1 MAVVIRNTWLIDDH
15 ACLHH
20 GDVLLADD
28 GSWQPT
34 GSGTA
39 ALEHIDGSALLV
51 TRSLQNWHT
60 HLAMTL
66 LRSHGEGLP
75 LMQWLNNAV
84 FPMEAKLDAQAV
96 SVGTLA
102 AAAELIRT
110 GCSFACDMYFF
121 PEAIAQALVRSGI
134 RGIITA
140 AIVDFPTPSYPQGSS
155 QGLDQIESLLR
166 GPGTGSPLVQYGIG
180 MQSIYTC
187 ATATLQRAAVMA
199 RKYDAPLNIHVCE
212 TEVEV
217 RNSVAEHGLA
227 PVQYLES
234 IGFFKSGTIAA
245 HCGWLAETDTAIFR
259 EHDVLAVGCPTSNM
273 KLATG
278 ATLAID
284 DLQQAGVRVAL
295 GTDGAASNNSLDMRA
310 EAKQAS
316 LLQRQV
322 HHDSTRVP
330 PQQAWK
336 LATHGSQD
344 WVTWDLSDPRMAP
357 FGTDGRRLLG
367 NLVYSHADCV
377 DMWVAG
383 RAIRRNGIT
392 LTIDEAAVCAELD
405 TLGSALETA
414 TAATNNL
421 G

>member
-1 MAVVIRNTWLIDDH
+1 MAVVIRNTWLIDDNVS
-15 ACLHH
+15 LYR
-20 GDVLLADD
+20 GDVLLSDD
-28 GSWQPT
+28 GSWQPA

-39 ALEHIDGSALLV
+39 NLEHIDGSALLV

-60 HLAMTL
+60 HLATTL
-66 LRSHGEGLP
+66 LRSVGEGLP
-75 LMQWLNNAV
+75 LMEWLNDAV
-84 FPMEAKLDAQAV
+84 FPMEAKLDEQAV
-96 SVGTLA
+96 AVGTRA

-121 PEAIAQALVRSGI
+121 PEAIAEALVSSGM
-134 RGIITA
+134 RGMITA
-140 AIVDFPTPSYPQGSS
+140 AIVDFPTPAYPEGST

-187 ATATLQRAAVMA
+187 ATPTLQRAAKMA
-199 RKYDAPLNIHVCE
+199 RQYQAPLNIHVCE

-217 RNSVAEHGLA
+217 RNSVAEHGQA
-227 PVQYLES
+227 PVDYLES

-245 HCGWLAETDTAIFR
+245 HCGWLADTDAAILR
-259 EHDVLAVGCPTSNM
+259 THDVLAVGCPTSNM

-295 GTDGAASNNSLDMRA
+295 GTDGAASNNGLDMRA

-316 LLQRQV
+316 LLQRHV
-322 HHDSTRVP
+322 HNDSTRIP
-330 PQQAWK
+330 PRQAWQ
-336 LATHGSQD
+336 LATHGSRD
-344 WVTWDLSDPRMAP
+344 WVTWDLADSRMAP
-357 FGTDGRRLLG
+357 LGTDGSRLLG
-367 NLVYSHADCV
+367 NLVYSNADCV

-392 LTIDEAAVCAELD
+392 LTIDESAVRDQLH
-405 TLGSALETA
+405 TLGSALEAATA
-414 TAATNNL
+414 TASDL
-421 G
+421 S